1 MTVAVLE
8 LNDQHLI
15 IQTEDG
21 TLHTEPGFA
30 QLTASGIETG
40 DRARAVAWQ
49 QPQHSYNQYWRQ
61 FNQLA
66 LPSKQRWAR
75 HHADI
80 AFAQIKQLVQAAG
93 SPEQL
98 ILSVPGSFSDQQLSL
113 LLGLASAV
121 PVQIIAVIDSALA
134 SSANQAASQ
143 SLVIELQLQQ
153 ALVSKVISADGRQHI
168 NDQEVIPD
176 LGVMQ
181 LYNAAARH
189 ISDQLIADYRYDPLH
204 TSDGEQLIYDQLP
217 HWLMQLGWDGEISVT
232 VPSPQGDLNLVLR
245 KSQIADIFEQRL
257 NGLNSIIKKHPQAE
271 LCFSHS
277 ASLLPTLLPQFAQ
290 APLYNQNSGIDNCF
304 ELQHKLTAGEL
315 RRICE
320 LDTPRTSKT
329 SASKKAHQA
338 THLLY
343 RDHGYPLDH
352 PVSLHIGDNHLSL
365 VTGIDNR
372 AAMVFVVDNH
382 QLKVLHQQQDLQ
394 VELPKTCQVGK
405 TLTVAGHKLRLI
417 EVSNA

>member
-8 LNDQHLI
+8 LNDQNLI

-21 TLHTEPGFA
+21 TQHTEPGFA
-30 QLTASGIETG
+30 QLTANGIETG
-40 DRARAVAWQ
+40 DSARAVAWQ

-66 LPSKQRWAR
+66 LPNKQRWAR

-80 AFAQIKQLVQAAG
+80 AFAQIKQLVAAVG

-98 ILSVPGSFSDQQLSL
+98 ILSVPGSFSDEQLSL

-121 PVQIIAVIDSALA
+121 PVEIVAVIDSALA
-134 SSANQAASQ
+134 SSAEQDSDA
-143 SLVIELQLQQ
+143 LVIELQLQQ
-153 ALVSKVISADGRQHI
+153 AVVTGLAKVDGRQQI
-168 NDQEVIPD
+168 SNQEVIPD

-217 HWLMQLGWDGEISVT
+217 HWLMQLGWEDEISVT
-232 VPSPQGDLNLVLR
+232 VPSAQGDLNLVLR
-245 KSQIADIFEQRL
+245 KQQIAEILEQRL
-257 NGLNSIIKKHPQAE
+257 NGLNALIKKHPGAE
-271 LCFSHS
+271 LCFSPS

-290 APLYNQNSGIDNCF
+290 AKLCNQNSGIDNCF
-304 ELQHKLTAGEL
+304 NLQDRLTTGELQRISELQAPGKSKAG
-315 RRICE
+315 
-320 LDTPRTSKT
+320 
-329 SASKKAHQA
+329 ASKKIHQA

-343 RDHGYPLDH
+343 QDHGYPLDQ
-352 PVSLHIGDNHLSL
+352 PISLHIADKQLSL

-372 AAMVFVVDNH
+372 AALVFVVDNH
-382 QLKVLHQQQDLQ
+382 QLRVLHQQEDLQ
-394 VELPKTCQVGK
+394 LQLPDLCQVGK
-405 TLTVAGHKLRLI
+405 TLMVAGHKLRLI

>member
-8 LNDQHLI
+8 LNDQNLI

-21 TLHTEPGFA
+21 TQHTEPGFA
-30 QLTASGIETG
+30 QLTANGIITG
-40 DRARAVAWQ
+40 DSARAVAWQ
-49 QPQHSYNQYWRQ
+49 QPQQSYNQYWRQ

-80 AFAQIKQLVQAAG
+80 AFAQIKQLVAAVG

-98 ILSVPGSFSDQQLSL
+98 ILSVPGSFSDEQLSL

-121 PVQIIAVIDSALA
+121 PVEIVAVIDSALA
-134 SSANQAASQ
+134 SSVGQDSDA
-143 SLVIELQLQQ
+143 LVIELQLQQ
-153 ALVSKVISADGRQHI
+153 TVVTRLTKVDDRQQI
-168 NDQEVIPD
+168 TDQEVIPD

-181 LYNAAARH
+181 LYNAVARH

-217 HWLMQLGWDGEISVT
+217 HWLMQLGWENEITVT
-232 VPSPQGDLNLVLR
+232 VPSAQGDLNLVLR
-245 KSQIADIFEQRL
+245 KQQIAEILEQRL
-257 NGLNSIIKKHPQAE
+257 NGLNTLIKKHPGAE

-290 APLYNQNSGIDNCF
+290 AGLCKQNSGIDNCF
-304 ELQHKLTAGEL
+304 NLQDKLTAGEL
-315 RRICE
+315 QRISE
-320 LDTPRTSKT
+320 LQAPGKSKT
-329 SASKKAHQA
+329 GASKKIHQA

-343 RDHGYPLDH
+343 QDHGYPLDQ
-352 PVSLHIGDNHLSL
+352 PISLHIANKQLSL

-372 AAMVFVVDNH
+372 AALVFVVDNH
-382 QLKVLHQQQDLQ
+382 QLKVLHQQEDLQ
-394 VELPKTCQVGK
+394 VQLPDLCQVGK
-405 TLTVAGHKLRLI
+405 TLAVAGHKLRLI

>member
-8 LNDQHLI
+8 LNDQNLI

-21 TLHTEPGFA
+21 TLHSEPGFA
-30 QLTASGIETG
+30 QLTATGIETG
-40 DRARAVAWQ
+40 DSARAVAWQ

-80 AFAQIKQLVQAAG
+80 AFAQLKQLVQAAG
-93 SPEQL
+93 SPESL

-121 PVQIIAVIDSALA
+121 PVQIVAVIDSALA
-134 SSANQAASQ
+134 SCADQQTQ
-143 SLVIELQLQQ
+143 SLLIELQLQQ
-153 ALVSKVISADGRQHI
+153 AVVTRVAKTDGQLQI
-168 NDQEVIPD
+168 ADQEVIPD

-189 ISDQLIADYRYDPLH
+189 ISDQLITDYRYDPLH
-204 TSDGEQLIYDQLP
+204 TSDGEQLIYNQLP
-217 HWLMQLGWDGEISVT
+217 QWLMQLGWEDEISVT
-232 VPSPQGDLNLVLR
+232 LPSAQGELNLVLR
-245 KSQIADIFEQRL
+245 KQQIAQLFEQRL
-257 NGLNSIIKKHPQAE
+257 NGLHTIIAKYPKAE

-277 ASLLPTLLPQFAQ
+277 ASLLPTLLSQFAE
-290 APLYNQNSGIDNCF
+290 ARLCNQNTGIDNCF
-304 ELQHKLTAGEL
+304 NLQDKLAGKELHRISELEAPGKSKAG
-315 RRICE
+315 
-320 LDTPRTSKT
+320 
-329 SASKKAHQA
+329 ASKKVHQA

-343 RDHGYPLDH
+343 QNHGYPLDH
-352 PVSLHIGDNHLSL
+352 PVSIHIKDNQLSL

-372 AAMVFVVDNH
+372 AALVFVVTNH
-382 QLKVLHQQQDLQ
+382 QLKVQHQQDNLQ
-394 VELPKTCQVGK
+394 VQLPKTCQAGSS
-405 TLTVAGHKLRLI
+405 LTVAGHKLRLI

>member
-8 LNDQHLI
+8 LNDQNLI

-21 TLHTEPGFA
+21 TQHTEPGFA
-30 QLTASGIETG
+30 QLTANGIITG
-40 DRARAVAWQ
+40 DSARAVAWQ
-49 QPQHSYNQYWRQ
+49 QPQQSYNQYWRQ

-80 AFAQIKQLVQAAG
+80 AFAQIKQLVAAVG
-93 SPEQL
+93 TPEQL
-98 ILSVPGSFSDQQLSL
+98 ILSVPGSFSDEQLSL

-121 PVQIIAVIDSALA
+121 PVEIVAVIDSALA
-134 SSANQAASQ
+134 SSVGQDSDA
-143 SLVIELQLQQ
+143 LVIELQLQQ
-153 ALVSKVISADGRQHI
+153 TVVTRLTKVDDRQQI
-168 NDQEVIPD
+168 TDQEVIPD

-181 LYNAAARH
+181 LYNAVARH

-217 HWLMQLGWDGEISVT
+217 HWLMQLGWEDEISVT
-232 VPSPQGDLNLVLR
+232 VPSAQGDLNLVLR
-245 KSQIADIFEQRL
+245 KQQIAEILEQRL
-257 NGLNSIIKKHPQAE
+257 NGLNTLIKKHPGAE

-290 APLYNQNSGIDNCF
+290 AGLCKQNSGIDNCF
-304 ELQHKLTAGEL
+304 NLQDKLTAGEL
-315 RRICE
+315 QRISE
-320 LDTPRTSKT
+320 LQAPGKSKT
-329 SASKKAHQA
+329 GASKKIHQA

-343 RDHGYPLDH
+343 QDHGYPLDQ
-352 PVSLHIGDNHLSL
+352 PISLHIANKQLSL

-372 AAMVFVVDNH
+372 AALVFVVDNH
-382 QLKVLHQQQDLQ
+382 QLKVLHQQEDLQ
-394 VELPKTCQVGK
+394 VQLPDLCQVGK
-405 TLTVAGHKLRLI
+405 TLAVAGHKLRLI

>member
-1 MTVAVLE
+1 MTVAILE
-8 LNDQHLI
+8 LNDQNLI
-15 IQTEDG
+15 IQAEDG
-21 TLHTEPGFA
+21 TQHTEPGFA
-30 QLTASGIETG
+30 QLTANGIITG
-40 DRARAVAWQ
+40 DSARAVAWQ
-49 QPQHSYNQYWRQ
+49 QPQQSYNQYWRQ

-80 AFAQIKQLVQAAG
+80 AFAQIKQLVAAVG

-98 ILSVPGSFSDQQLSL
+98 ILSVPGSFSDEQLSL

-121 PVQIIAVIDSALA
+121 PVEIVAVIDSALA
-134 SSANQAASQ
+134 SSAGQDNDA
-143 SLVIELQLQQ
+143 LVIELQLQQ
-153 ALVSKVISADGRQHI
+153 AVVTRLTKVDDRQQI
-168 NDQEVIPD
+168 TDQEVIPD

-181 LYNAAARH
+181 LYNAVARH

-217 HWLMQLGWDGEISVT
+217 HWLMQLGWEDEISVT
-232 VPSPQGDLNLVLR
+232 VPSAQGDLNLVLR
-245 KSQIADIFEQRL
+245 KQQIAEILEQRL
-257 NGLNSIIKKHPQAE
+257 NGLNTLIKKHPGAE

-290 APLYNQNSGIDNCF
+290 AGLCKQNSGIDNCF
-304 ELQHKLTAGEL
+304 NLQDKLTAGEL
-315 RRICE
+315 QRISE
-320 LDTPRTSKT
+320 LQAPGKSKT
-329 SASKKAHQA
+329 GASKKIHQA

-343 RDHGYPLDH
+343 QDHGYPLDQ
-352 PVSLHIGDNHLSL
+352 PISLHIANKQLSL

-372 AAMVFVVDNH
+372 AALVFVVDNH
-382 QLKVLHQQQDLQ
+382 QLKVLHQQEDLQ
-394 VELPKTCQVGK
+394 VQLPDLCQVGK
-405 TLTVAGHKLRLI
+405 TLAVAGHKLRLI

>member
-8 LNDQHLI
+8 LNDQNLI

-21 TLHTEPGFA
+21 TQHTEPGFA
-30 QLTASGIETG
+30 QLTANGIETG
-40 DRARAVAWQ
+40 DSARAVAWQ

-80 AFAQIKQLVQAAG
+80 AFAQIKQLVAAVG

-98 ILSVPGSFSDQQLSL
+98 ILSVPGSFSDEQLSL

-121 PVQIIAVIDSALA
+121 PVEIVAVIDSALA
-134 SSANQAASQ
+134 SSAEQDSDA
-143 SLVIELQLQQ
+143 LVIELQLQQ
-153 ALVSKVISADGRQHI
+153 AVVTGLAKVDGRQQI
-168 NDQEVIPD
+168 SNQEVIPD

-217 HWLMQLGWDGEISVT
+217 HWLMQLGWEDEISVT
-232 VPSPQGDLNLVLR
+232 VPSAQGDLNLVLR
-245 KSQIADIFEQRL
+245 KQQIAEILEQRL
-257 NGLNSIIKKHPQAE
+257 NGLNALIKKHPGAE

-290 APLYNQNSGIDNCF
+290 AKLCNQNSGIDNCF
-304 ELQHKLTAGEL
+304 NLQDRLTTGELQRISELQAPGKSKAG
-315 RRICE
+315 
-320 LDTPRTSKT
+320 
-329 SASKKAHQA
+329 ASKKIHQA

-343 RDHGYPLDH
+343 QDHGYPLDQ
-352 PVSLHIGDNHLSL
+352 PISLHIAEKQLSL

-372 AAMVFVVDNH
+372 AALVFVVDNH
-382 QLKVLHQQQDLQ
+382 QLRVLHQQEDLQ
-394 VELPKTCQVGK
+394 LQLPDLCQVGK
-405 TLTVAGHKLRLI
+405 TLMVAGHKLRLI

>member
-8 LNDQHLI
+8 LNDQNLI

-21 TLHTEPGFA
+21 TQHTEPGFA
-30 QLTASGIETG
+30 QLTANGIITG
-40 DRARAVAWQ
+40 DSARAVAWQ
-49 QPQHSYNQYWRQ
+49 QPQQSYNQYWRQ

-80 AFAQIKQLVQAAG
+80 AFAQIKQLVAAVG

-98 ILSVPGSFSDQQLSL
+98 ILSVPGSFSDEQLSL

-121 PVQIIAVIDSALA
+121 PVEIVAVIDSALA
-134 SSANQAASQ
+134 SSAGQDNDA
-143 SLVIELQLQQ
+143 LVIELQLQQ
-153 ALVSKVISADGRQHI
+153 AVVTRLTKVDDRQQI
-168 NDQEVIPD
+168 TDQEVIPD

-181 LYNAAARH
+181 LYNAVARH

-217 HWLMQLGWDGEISVT
+217 HWLMQLGWEDEISVT
-232 VPSPQGDLNLVLR
+232 VPSAQGDLNLVLR
-245 KSQIADIFEQRL
+245 KQQIAEILEQRL
-257 NGLNSIIKKHPQAE
+257 NGLNTLIKKHPGAE
-271 LCFSHS
+271 LSFSHS

-290 APLYNQNSGIDNCF
+290 AGLCKQNSGIDNCF
-304 ELQHKLTAGEL
+304 NLQDKLTAGEL
-315 RRICE
+315 QRISE
-320 LDTPRTSKT
+320 LQAPGKSKT
-329 SASKKAHQA
+329 GASKKIHQA

-343 RDHGYPLDH
+343 QDHGYPLDQ
-352 PVSLHIGDNHLSL
+352 PISLHIANKQLSL

-372 AAMVFVVDNH
+372 AALVFVVDNH
-382 QLKVLHQQQDLQ
+382 QLKVLHQQEDLQ
-394 VELPKTCQVGK
+394 VQLPDLCQVGK
-405 TLTVAGHKLRLI
+405 TLAVAGHKLRLI

>member
-8 LNDQHLI
+8 LNDQNLI

-21 TLHTEPGFA
+21 TQHTEPGFA
-30 QLTASGIETG
+30 QLTANGIITG
-40 DRARAVAWQ
+40 DSARAVAWQ
-49 QPQHSYNQYWRQ
+49 QPQQSYNQYWRQ

-66 LPSKQRWAR
+66 LSSKQRWAR

-80 AFAQIKQLVQAAG
+80 AFAQIKQLVAAVG

-98 ILSVPGSFSDQQLSL
+98 ILSVPGSFSDEQLSL

-121 PVQIIAVIDSALA
+121 PVEIVAVIDSALA
-134 SSANQAASQ
+134 SSVGQDSDA
-143 SLVIELQLQQ
+143 LVIELQLQQ
-153 ALVSKVISADGRQHI
+153 TVVTRLTKVDDRQQI
-168 NDQEVIPD
+168 TDQEVIPD

-181 LYNAAARH
+181 LYNAVARH

-217 HWLMQLGWDGEISVT
+217 HWLMQLGWENEITVT
-232 VPSPQGDLNLVLR
+232 VPSAQGDLNLVLR
-245 KSQIADIFEQRL
+245 KQQIAEILEQRL
-257 NGLNSIIKKHPQAE
+257 NGLNTLIKKHPGAE

-290 APLYNQNSGIDNCF
+290 AGLCKQNSGIDNCF
-304 ELQHKLTAGEL
+304 NLQDKLTAGEL
-315 RRICE
+315 QRISE
-320 LDTPRTSKT
+320 LQAPGKSKT
-329 SASKKAHQA
+329 GASKKIHQA

-343 RDHGYPLDH
+343 QDHGYPLDQ
-352 PVSLHIGDNHLSL
+352 PISLHIANKQLSL

-372 AAMVFVVDNH
+372 AALVFVVDNH
-382 QLKVLHQQQDLQ
+382 QLKVLHQQEDLQ
-394 VELPKTCQVGK
+394 VQLPDLSQVGK
-405 TLTVAGHKLRLI
+405 TLAVAGHKLRLI

>member
-8 LNDQHLI
+8 LNDQNLI
-15 IQTEDG
+15 IQAEDG
-21 TLHTEPGFA
+21 TQHTEPGFA
-30 QLTASGIETG
+30 QLTANGIITG
-40 DRARAVAWQ
+40 DSARAVAWQ
-49 QPQHSYNQYWRQ
+49 QPQQSYNQYWRQ

-80 AFAQIKQLVQAAG
+80 AFAQIKQLVAAVG

-98 ILSVPGSFSDQQLSL
+98 ILSVPGSFSDEQLSL

-121 PVQIIAVIDSALA
+121 PVEIVAVIDSALA
-134 SSANQAASQ
+134 SSAGQDNDA
-143 SLVIELQLQQ
+143 LVIELQLQQ
-153 ALVSKVISADGRQHI
+153 AVVTRLTKVDDRQQI
-168 NDQEVIPD
+168 TDQEVIPD

-181 LYNAAARH
+181 LYNAVARH

-217 HWLMQLGWDGEISVT
+217 HWLMQLGWEDEISVT
-232 VPSPQGDLNLVLR
+232 VPSAQGDLNLVLR
-245 KSQIADIFEQRL
+245 KQQIAEILEQRL
-257 NGLNSIIKKHPQAE
+257 NGLNTLIKKHPGAE
-271 LCFSHS
+271 LSFSHS

-290 APLYNQNSGIDNCF
+290 AGLCKQNSGIDNCF
-304 ELQHKLTAGEL
+304 NLQDKLTAGEL
-315 RRICE
+315 QRISE
-320 LDTPRTSKT
+320 LQAPGKSKT
-329 SASKKAHQA
+329 GASKKIHQA

-343 RDHGYPLDH
+343 QDHGYPLDQ
-352 PVSLHIGDNHLSL
+352 PISLHIANKQLSL

-372 AAMVFVVDNH
+372 AALVFVVDNH
-382 QLKVLHQQQDLQ
+382 QLKVLHQQEDLQ
-394 VELPKTCQVGK
+394 VQLPDLCQVGK
-405 TLTVAGHKLRLI
+405 TLAVAGHKLRLI

>member
-8 LNDQHLI
+8 LNDQNLI

-21 TLHTEPGFA
+21 TQHTEPGFA
-30 QLTASGIETG
+30 QLTANGIETG
-40 DRARAVAWQ
+40 DSARAVAWQ

-66 LPSKQRWAR
+66 LPNKQRWAR

-80 AFAQIKQLVQAAG
+80 AFAQIKQLVAAVG

-98 ILSVPGSFSDQQLSL
+98 ILSVPGSFSDEQLSL

-121 PVQIIAVIDSALA
+121 PVEIVAVIDSALA
-134 SSANQAASQ
+134 SSAEQDSDA
-143 SLVIELQLQQ
+143 LVIELQLQQ
-153 ALVSKVISADGRQHI
+153 AVVTGLAKVDGRQQI
-168 NDQEVIPD
+168 SNQEVIPD

-217 HWLMQLGWDGEISVT
+217 HWLMQLGWEDEISVT
-232 VPSPQGDLNLVLR
+232 VPSAQGDLNLVLR
-245 KSQIADIFEQRL
+245 KQQIAEILEQRL
-257 NGLNSIIKKHPQAE
+257 NGLNALIKKHPGAE

-290 APLYNQNSGIDNCF
+290 AKLCNQNSGIDNCF
-304 ELQHKLTAGEL
+304 NLQDRLTTGELQRISELQAPGKSKAG
-315 RRICE
+315 
-320 LDTPRTSKT
+320 
-329 SASKKAHQA
+329 ASKKIHQA

-343 RDHGYPLDH
+343 QDHGYPLDQ
-352 PVSLHIGDNHLSL
+352 PISLHIADKQLSL

-372 AAMVFVVDNH
+372 AALVFVVDNH
-382 QLKVLHQQQDLQ
+382 QLRVLHQQEDLQ
-394 VELPKTCQVGK
+394 LQLPDLCQVGK
-405 TLTVAGHKLRLI
+405 TLMVAGHKLRLI

>member
-8 LNDQHLI
+8 LNDQNLI
-15 IQTEDG
+15 IQAEDG
-21 TLHTEPGFA
+21 TQHTEPGFA
-30 QLTASGIETG
+30 QLTANGIITG
-40 DRARAVAWQ
+40 DSARAVAWQ
-49 QPQHSYNQYWRQ
+49 QPQQSYNQYWRQ

-80 AFAQIKQLVQAAG
+80 AFAQIKQLVAAVG

-98 ILSVPGSFSDQQLSL
+98 ILSVPGSFSDEQLSL

-121 PVQIIAVIDSALA
+121 PVEIVAVIDSALA
-134 SSANQAASQ
+134 SSAGQDNDA
-143 SLVIELQLQQ
+143 LVIELQLQQ
-153 ALVSKVISADGRQHI
+153 AVVTRLTKVDDRQQI
-168 NDQEVIPD
+168 TDQEVIPD

-181 LYNAAARH
+181 LYNAVARH

-217 HWLMQLGWDGEISVT
+217 HWLMQLGWEDEISVT
-232 VPSPQGDLNLVLR
+232 VPSAQGDLNLVLR
-245 KSQIADIFEQRL
+245 KQQIAEILEQRL
-257 NGLNSIIKKHPQAE
+257 NGLNTLIKKHPGAE
-271 LCFSHS
+271 LSFSHS

-290 APLYNQNSGIDNCF
+290 AGLCKQNSGIDNCF
-304 ELQHKLTAGEL
+304 NLQDKLTAGEL
-315 RRICE
+315 QRISE
-320 LDTPRTSKT
+320 LQAPGKSKT
-329 SASKKAHQA
+329 GASKKIHQA

-343 RDHGYPLDH
+343 QDHGYPLDQ
-352 PVSLHIGDNHLSL
+352 PISLHIANKQLSL

-372 AAMVFVVDNH
+372 AALVFIADNH
-382 QLKVLHQQQDLQ
+382 QLKVLHQQEDLQ
-394 VELPKTCQVGK
+394 VQLPDLCQVGK
-405 TLTVAGHKLRLI
+405 TLAVAGHKLRLI

>member
-8 LNDQHLI
+8 LNDQNLI

-21 TLHTEPGFA
+21 TQHTEPGFA
-30 QLTASGIETG
+30 QLTANGIITG
-40 DRARAVAWQ
+40 DSARAVAWQ
-49 QPQHSYNQYWRQ
+49 QPQQSYNQYWRQ

-80 AFAQIKQLVQAAG
+80 AFTQIKQLVAAVG

-98 ILSVPGSFSDQQLSL
+98 ILSVPGSFSDEQLSL

-121 PVQIIAVIDSALA
+121 PVEIVAVIDSALA
-134 SSANQAASQ
+134 SSVVQDSDA
-143 SLVIELQLQQ
+143 LVIELQLQQ
-153 ALVSKVISADGRQHI
+153 TVVTRLTKVDDRQQI
-168 NDQEVIPD
+168 TDQEVIPD

-181 LYNAAARH
+181 LYNAVARH

-217 HWLMQLGWDGEISVT
+217 HWLMQLGWENEITVT
-232 VPSPQGDLNLVLR
+232 VPSAQGDLNLVLR
-245 KSQIADIFEQRL
+245 KQQIAEILEQRL
-257 NGLNSIIKKHPQAE
+257 NGLNTLIKKHPGAE

-290 APLYNQNSGIDNCF
+290 AGLCKQNSGIDNCF
-304 ELQHKLTAGEL
+304 NLQDKLTAGEL
-315 RRICE
+315 QRISE
-320 LDTPRTSKT
+320 LQAPGKSKT
-329 SASKKAHQA
+329 GASKKIHQA
-338 THLLY
+338 THLLHQ
-343 RDHGYPLDH
+343 DHGYPLDQ
-352 PVSLHIGDNHLSL
+352 PISLHIADKQLSL

-372 AAMVFVVDNH
+372 AALVFVVDNH
-382 QLKVLHQQQDLQ
+382 QLKVLHQQEDLQ
-394 VELPKTCQVGK
+394 VQLPDLCQVGK
-405 TLTVAGHKLRLI
+405 TLAVAGHKLRLI

>member
-8 LNDQHLI
+8 LNDQNLI

-21 TLHTEPGFA
+21 TQHTEPGFA
-30 QLTASGIETG
+30 QLTANGIETG
-40 DRARAVAWQ
+40 DSARAVAWQ

-80 AFAQIKQLVQAAG
+80 AFAQIKQLVAAVG

-98 ILSVPGSFSDQQLSL
+98 ILSVPGSFSDEQLSL

-121 PVQIIAVIDSALA
+121 PVEIVAVIDSALA
-134 SSANQAASQ
+134 SSAEQDSDA
-143 SLVIELQLQQ
+143 LVIELQLQQ
-153 ALVSKVISADGRQHI
+153 AVVTGLAKVDGRQQI
-168 NDQEVIPD
+168 SNQEVIPD

-217 HWLMQLGWDGEISVT
+217 HWLMQLGWEDEISVT
-232 VPSPQGDLNLVLR
+232 VPSAQGDLNLVLR
-245 KSQIADIFEQRL
+245 KQQIAEILEQRL
-257 NGLNSIIKKHPQAE
+257 NGLNTLIKKHPGAE

-290 APLYNQNSGIDNCF
+290 AKLCNQNSGIDNCF
-304 ELQHKLTAGEL
+304 NLQDRLTTGELQRISELQAPGKSKAG
-315 RRICE
+315 
-320 LDTPRTSKT
+320 
-329 SASKKAHQA
+329 ASKKIHQA

-343 RDHGYPLDH
+343 QDHGYPLDQ
-352 PVSLHIGDNHLSL
+352 PISLHIADKQLSL

-372 AAMVFVVDNH
+372 AALVFVVDNH
-382 QLKVLHQQQDLQ
+382 QLRVLHQQEDLQ
-394 VELPKTCQVGK
+394 LQLPDLCQVGK
-405 TLTVAGHKLRLI
+405 TLMVAGHKLRLI

>member
-8 LNDQHLI
+8 LNDQNLI

-21 TLHTEPGFA
+21 TQHTEPGFA
-30 QLTASGIETG
+30 QLTANGIETG
-40 DRARAVAWQ
+40 DSARAVAWQ
-49 QPQHSYNQYWRQ
+49 HPQHSYNQYWRQ

-80 AFAQIKQLVQAAG
+80 AFAQIKQLVAAVG

-98 ILSVPGSFSDQQLSL
+98 ILSVPGSFSDEQLSL

-121 PVQIIAVIDSALA
+121 PVEIVAVIDSALA
-134 SSANQAASQ
+134 SSAEQDSDA
-143 SLVIELQLQQ
+143 LVIELQLQQ
-153 ALVSKVISADGRQHI
+153 AVVTGLAKVDGRQQI
-168 NDQEVIPD
+168 SNQEVIPD

-217 HWLMQLGWDGEISVT
+217 HWLMQLGWEDEISVT
-232 VPSPQGDLNLVLR
+232 VPSAQGDLNLVLR
-245 KSQIADIFEQRL
+245 KQQIAEILEQRL
-257 NGLNSIIKKHPQAE
+257 NGLNTLIKKHPGAE

-290 APLYNQNSGIDNCF
+290 AKLCNQNSGIDNCF
-304 ELQHKLTAGEL
+304 NLQDRLTTGELQRISELQAPGKSKAG
-315 RRICE
+315 
-320 LDTPRTSKT
+320 
-329 SASKKAHQA
+329 ASKKIHQA

-343 RDHGYPLDH
+343 QDHGYPLDQ
-352 PVSLHIGDNHLSL
+352 PISLHIADKQLSL

-372 AAMVFVVDNH
+372 AALVFVVDNH
-382 QLKVLHQQQDLQ
+382 QLRVLHQQEDLQ
-394 VELPKTCQVGK
+394 LQLPDLCQVGK
-405 TLTVAGHKLRLI
+405 TLMVAGHKLRLI

>member
-1 MTVAVLE
+1 MTVAILE
-8 LNDQHLI
+8 LNDQNLI
-15 IQTEDG
+15 IQAEDG
-21 TLHTEPGFA
+21 TQHTEPGFA
-30 QLTASGIETG
+30 QLTANGIITG
-40 DRARAVAWQ
+40 DSARAVAWQ
-49 QPQHSYNQYWRQ
+49 QPQQSYNQYWRQ

-80 AFAQIKQLVQAAG
+80 AFAQIKQLVAAVG

-98 ILSVPGSFSDQQLSL
+98 ILSVPGSFSDEQLSL

-121 PVQIIAVIDSALA
+121 PVEIVAVIDSALA
-134 SSANQAASQ
+134 SSVGQDSDA
-143 SLVIELQLQQ
+143 LVIELQLQQ
-153 ALVSKVISADGRQHI
+153 TVVTRLTKVDDRQQI
-168 NDQEVIPD
+168 TDQEVIPD

-181 LYNAAARH
+181 LYNAVARH

-217 HWLMQLGWDGEISVT
+217 HWLMQLGWENEITVT
-232 VPSPQGDLNLVLR
+232 VPSAQGDLNLVLR
-245 KSQIADIFEQRL
+245 KQQIAEILEQRL
-257 NGLNSIIKKHPQAE
+257 NGLNTLIKKHPGAE

-290 APLYNQNSGIDNCF
+290 AGLCKQNSGIDNCF
-304 ELQHKLTAGEL
+304 NLQDKLTAGEL
-315 RRICE
+315 QRISE
-320 LDTPRTSKT
+320 LQAPGKSKT
-329 SASKKAHQA
+329 GASKKIHQA

-343 RDHGYPLDH
+343 QDHGYPLDQ
-352 PVSLHIGDNHLSL
+352 PISLHIANKQLSL

-372 AAMVFVVDNH
+372 AALVFVVDNH
-382 QLKVLHQQQDLQ
+382 QLKVLHQQEDLQ
-394 VELPKTCQVGK
+394 VQLPDLCQVGK
-405 TLTVAGHKLRLI
+405 TLAVAGHKLRLI

>member
-8 LNDQHLI
+8 LNDQNLI

-21 TLHTEPGFA
+21 TQHTEPGFA
-30 QLTASGIETG
+30 QLTANGIITG
-40 DRARAVAWQ
+40 DSARAVAWQ
-49 QPQHSYNQYWRQ
+49 QPQQSYNQYWRQ

-80 AFAQIKQLVQAAG
+80 AFAQIKQLVAAVG

-98 ILSVPGSFSDQQLSL
+98 ILSVPGSFSDEQLSL

-121 PVQIIAVIDSALA
+121 PVEIVAVIDSALA
-134 SSANQAASQ
+134 SSVGQDSDA
-143 SLVIELQLQQ
+143 LVIELQLQQ
-153 ALVSKVISADGRQHI
+153 TVVTRLTKVDDRQQI
-168 NDQEVIPD
+168 TDQEVIPD

-181 LYNAAARH
+181 LYNAVARH

-217 HWLMQLGWDGEISVT
+217 HWLMQLGWEDEISVT
-232 VPSPQGDLNLVLR
+232 VPSAQGDLNLVLR
-245 KSQIADIFEQRL
+245 KQQIAEILEQRL
-257 NGLNSIIKKHPQAE
+257 NGLNTLIKKHPGAE

-290 APLYNQNSGIDNCF
+290 AGLCKQNSGIDNCF
-304 ELQHKLTAGEL
+304 NLQDKLTAGEL
-315 RRICE
+315 QRISE
-320 LDTPRTSKT
+320 LQAPGKSKT
-329 SASKKAHQA
+329 GASKKIHQA

-343 RDHGYPLDH
+343 QDHGYPLDQ
-352 PVSLHIGDNHLSL
+352 PISLHIANKQLSL

-372 AAMVFVVDNH
+372 AALVFVVDNH
-382 QLKVLHQQQDLQ
+382 QLKVLHQQEDLQ
-394 VELPKTCQVGK
+394 VQLPDLSQVGK
-405 TLTVAGHKLRLI
+405 TLAVAGHKLRLI

>member
-8 LNDQHLI
+8 LNDQNLI

-21 TLHTEPGFA
+21 TQHTEPGFA
-30 QLTASGIETG
+30 QLTANGIITG
-40 DRARAVAWQ
+40 DSARAVAWQ
-49 QPQHSYNQYWRQ
+49 QPQQSYNQYWRQ
-61 FNQLA
+61 FNRLA

-80 AFAQIKQLVQAAG
+80 AFAQIKQLVAAVG

-98 ILSVPGSFSDQQLSL
+98 ILSVPGSFSDEQLSL

-121 PVQIIAVIDSALA
+121 TVEIVAVIDSALA
-134 SSANQAASQ
+134 SSVGQDSDA
-143 SLVIELQLQQ
+143 LVIELQLQQ
-153 ALVSKVISADGRQHI
+153 TVVTRLTKVDDRQQI
-168 NDQEVIPD
+168 TDQEVIPD

-181 LYNAAARH
+181 LYNAVARH

-217 HWLMQLGWDGEISVT
+217 HWLMQLGWEDEISVT
-232 VPSPQGDLNLVLR
+232 VPSAQGDLNLVLR
-245 KSQIADIFEQRL
+245 KQQIAEILEQRL
-257 NGLNSIIKKHPQAE
+257 NGLNTLIKKHPGAE

-290 APLYNQNSGIDNCF
+290 AGLCKQNSGIDNCF
-304 ELQHKLTAGEL
+304 NLQDKLTAGEL
-315 RRICE
+315 QRISE
-320 LDTPRTSKT
+320 LQAPGKSKT
-329 SASKKAHQA
+329 GASKKIHQA

-343 RDHGYPLDH
+343 QDHGYPLDQ
-352 PVSLHIGDNHLSL
+352 PISLHIANKQLSL

-372 AAMVFVVDNH
+372 AALVFVVDNH
-382 QLKVLHQQQDLQ
+382 QLKVLHQQEDLQ
-394 VELPKTCQVGK
+394 VQLPNLCQVGK
-405 TLTVAGHKLRLI
+405 TLAVAGHKLRLI

>member
-8 LNDQHLI
+8 LNDQNLI

-21 TLHTEPGFA
+21 TQHTEPGFA
-30 QLTASGIETG
+30 QLTANGIITG
-40 DRARAVAWQ
+40 DSARAVAWQ
-49 QPQHSYNQYWRQ
+49 QPQQSYNQYWRQ

-80 AFAQIKQLVQAAG
+80 AFAQIKQLVAAVG

-98 ILSVPGSFSDQQLSL
+98 ILSVPGSFSDEQLSL

-121 PVQIIAVIDSALA
+121 PVEIVAVIDSALA
-134 SSANQAASQ
+134 SSVGQDSDA
-143 SLVIELQLQQ
+143 LVIELQLQQ
-153 ALVSKVISADGRQHI
+153 AVVTRLTKVDDRQQI
-168 NDQEVIPD
+168 TDQEVIPD

-181 LYNAAARH
+181 LYNAVARH

-217 HWLMQLGWDGEISVT
+217 HWLMQLGWEDEISVT
-232 VPSPQGDLNLVLR
+232 VPSAQGDLNLVLR
-245 KSQIADIFEQRL
+245 KQQIAEILEQRL
-257 NGLNSIIKKHPQAE
+257 NGLNTLIKKHPGAE
-271 LCFSHS
+271 LSFSHS

-290 APLYNQNSGIDNCF
+290 AGLCKQNSGIDNCF
-304 ELQHKLTAGEL
+304 NLQDKLTAGEL
-315 RRICE
+315 QRISE
-320 LDTPRTSKT
+320 LQAPGKSKT
-329 SASKKAHQA
+329 GASKKIHQA

-343 RDHGYPLDH
+343 QDHGYPLDQ
-352 PVSLHIGDNHLSL
+352 PISLHIANKQLSL

-372 AAMVFVVDNH
+372 AALVFVVDNH
-382 QLKVLHQQQDLQ
+382 QLKVLHQQEDLQ
-394 VELPKTCQVGK
+394 VQLPDLCQVGK
-405 TLTVAGHKLRLI
+405 TLAVAGHKLRLI

>member
-8 LNDQHLI
+8 LNDQNLI

-21 TLHTEPGFA
+21 TQHTEPGFA
-30 QLTASGIETG
+30 QLTANGIETG
-40 DRARAVAWQ
+40 DSARAVAWQ

-66 LPSKQRWAR
+66 IPSKQRWAR

-80 AFAQIKQLVQAAG
+80 AFAQIKQLVAAVG

-98 ILSVPGSFSDQQLSL
+98 ILSVPGSFSDEQLSL

-121 PVQIIAVIDSALA
+121 PVEIVAVIDSALA
-134 SSANQAASQ
+134 SSAEQDSDA
-143 SLVIELQLQQ
+143 LVIELQLQQ
-153 ALVSKVISADGRQHI
+153 AVVTGLAKVDGRQQI
-168 NDQEVIPD
+168 SNQEVIPD

-217 HWLMQLGWDGEISVT
+217 HWLMQLGWEDEISVT
-232 VPSPQGDLNLVLR
+232 VPSAQGDLNLVLR
-245 KSQIADIFEQRL
+245 KQQIAEILEQRL
-257 NGLNSIIKKHPQAE
+257 NGLNALIKKHPGAE

-290 APLYNQNSGIDNCF
+290 AKLCNQNSGIDNCF
-304 ELQHKLTAGEL
+304 NLQDRLTTGELQRISELQAPGKSKAG
-315 RRICE
+315 
-320 LDTPRTSKT
+320 
-329 SASKKAHQA
+329 ASKKIHQA

-343 RDHGYPLDH
+343 QDHGYPLDQ
-352 PVSLHIGDNHLSL
+352 PISLHIADKQLSL

-372 AAMVFVVDNH
+372 AALVFVVDNH
-382 QLKVLHQQQDLQ
+382 QLRVLHQQEDLQ
-394 VELPKTCQVGK
+394 LQLPDLCQVGK
-405 TLTVAGHKLRLI
+405 TLMVAGHKLRLI

>member
-8 LNDQHLI
+8 LNDQNLI

-21 TLHTEPGFA
+21 TQHTEPGFA
-30 QLTASGIETG
+30 QLTANGIETG
-40 DRARAVAWQ
+40 DSARAVAWQ

-80 AFAQIKQLVQAAG
+80 AFAQIKQLVAAVG

-98 ILSVPGSFSDQQLSL
+98 ILSVPGSFSDEQLSL

-121 PVQIIAVIDSALA
+121 PVEIVAVIDSALA
-134 SSANQAASQ
+134 SSAEQDSDA
-143 SLVIELQLQQ
+143 LVIELQLQQ
-153 ALVSKVISADGRQHI
+153 AVVTGLAKVDGRQQI
-168 NDQEVIPD
+168 SNQEVIPD

-217 HWLMQLGWDGEISVT
+217 HWLMQLGWEDEISVT
-232 VPSPQGDLNLVLR
+232 VPSAQGDLNLVLR
-245 KSQIADIFEQRL
+245 KQQIAEILEQRL
-257 NGLNSIIKKHPQAE
+257 NGLNTLIKKHPGAE

-290 APLYNQNSGIDNCF
+290 AKLCNQNSGIDNCF
-304 ELQHKLTAGEL
+304 NLQDRLTTGELQRISELQAPGKSKAG
-315 RRICE
+315 
-320 LDTPRTSKT
+320 
-329 SASKKAHQA
+329 ASKKIHQA

-343 RDHGYPLDH
+343 QDHGYPLDQ
-352 PVSLHIGDNHLSL
+352 PISLHIAEKQLSL
-365 VTGIDNR
+365 VTGIDNC
-372 AAMVFVVDNH
+372 AALVFVVDNH
-382 QLKVLHQQQDLQ
+382 QLRVLHQQEDLQ
-394 VELPKTCQVGK
+394 LQLPDLCQVGK
-405 TLTVAGHKLRLI
+405 TLMVAGHKLRLI

>member
-8 LNDQHLI
+8 LNDQNLI

-21 TLHTEPGFA
+21 TQHTEPGFA
-30 QLTASGIETG
+30 QLTANGIETG
-40 DRARAVAWQ
+40 DSARAVAWQ

-80 AFAQIKQLVQAAG
+80 AFAQIKQLVAAVG

-98 ILSVPGSFSDQQLSL
+98 ILSVPGSFSDEQLSL

-121 PVQIIAVIDSALA
+121 PVEIVAVIDSALA
-134 SSANQAASQ
+134 SSAEQDSDA
-143 SLVIELQLQQ
+143 LVIELQLQQ
-153 ALVSKVISADGRQHI
+153 AVVTGLAKVDGRQQI
-168 NDQEVIPD
+168 SNQEVIPD

-217 HWLMQLGWDGEISVT
+217 HWLMQLGWEDEISVT
-232 VPSPQGDLNLVLR
+232 VPSAQGDLNLVLR
-245 KSQIADIFEQRL
+245 KQQIAEILEQRL
-257 NGLNSIIKKHPQAE
+257 NGLNTLIKKHPGAE

-290 APLYNQNSGIDNCF
+290 AKLCNQNSGIDNCF
-304 ELQHKLTAGEL
+304 NLQDRLTTGELQRISELQALGKSKAG
-315 RRICE
+315 
-320 LDTPRTSKT
+320 
-329 SASKKAHQA
+329 ASKKIHQA

-343 RDHGYPLDH
+343 QDHGYPLDQ
-352 PVSLHIGDNHLSL
+352 PISLHIADKQLSL

-372 AAMVFVVDNH
+372 AALVFVFDNH
-382 QLKVLHQQQDLQ
+382 QLRVLHQQEDLQ
-394 VELPKTCQVGK
+394 LQLPDLCQVGK
-405 TLTVAGHKLRLI
+405 TLMVAGHKLRLI

>member
-8 LNDQHLI
+8 LNDQNLI

-21 TLHTEPGFA
+21 TQHTEPGFA
-30 QLTASGIETG
+30 QLTANGIETG
-40 DRARAVAWQ
+40 DSARAVAWQ

-80 AFAQIKQLVQAAG
+80 AFAQIKQLVAAVG

-98 ILSVPGSFSDQQLSL
+98 ILSVPGSFSDEQLSL

-121 PVQIIAVIDSALA
+121 PVEIVAVIDSALA
-134 SSANQAASQ
+134 SSAEQDSDA
-143 SLVIELQLQQ
+143 LVIELQLQQ
-153 ALVSKVISADGRQHI
+153 AVVTGLAKVDGRQQI
-168 NDQEVIPD
+168 SNQEVIPD

-217 HWLMQLGWDGEISVT
+217 HWLMQLGWEDEISVT
-232 VPSPQGDLNLVLR
+232 VPSAQGDLNLVLR
-245 KSQIADIFEQRL
+245 KQQIAEILEQRL
-257 NGLNSIIKKHPQAE
+257 NGLNALIKKHPGAE

-290 APLYNQNSGIDNCF
+290 AKLCNQNSGIDNCF
-304 ELQHKLTAGEL
+304 NLQDRLTTGELQRISELQAPGKSKAG
-315 RRICE
+315 
-320 LDTPRTSKT
+320 
-329 SASKKAHQA
+329 ASKKIHQA

-343 RDHGYPLDH
+343 QDHGYPLDQ
-352 PVSLHIGDNHLSL
+352 PISLHIADKQLSL

-372 AAMVFVVDNH
+372 AALVFVVDNH
-382 QLKVLHQQQDLQ
+382 QLRVLHQQEDLQ
-394 VELPKTCQVGK
+394 LQLPDLCQVGK
-405 TLTVAGHKLRLI
+405 TLMVAGHKLRLI

>member
-8 LNDQHLI
+8 LNDQNLI

-21 TLHTEPGFA
+21 TQHTEPGFA
-30 QLTASGIETG
+30 QLTANGIITG
-40 DRARAVAWQ
+40 DSARAVAWQ
-49 QPQHSYNQYWRQ
+49 QPQQSYNQYWRQ

-80 AFAQIKQLVQAAG
+80 AFAQIKQLVAAVG

-98 ILSVPGSFSDQQLSL
+98 ILSVPGSFSDEQLSL

-121 PVQIIAVIDSALA
+121 PVEIVAVIDSALA
-134 SSANQAASQ
+134 SSAGQDNDA
-143 SLVIELQLQQ
+143 LVIELQLQQ
-153 ALVSKVISADGRQHI
+153 AVVTRLTKVDDRQQI
-168 NDQEVIPD
+168 TDQEVIPD

-181 LYNAAARH
+181 LYNAVARH

-217 HWLMQLGWDGEISVT
+217 HWLMQLGWENEITVT
-232 VPSPQGDLNLVLR
+232 VPSAQGDLNLVLR
-245 KSQIADIFEQRL
+245 KQQIAEILEQRL
-257 NGLNSIIKKHPQAE
+257 NGLNTLIKKHPGAE

-290 APLYNQNSGIDNCF
+290 AGLCKQNSGIDNCF
-304 ELQHKLTAGEL
+304 NLQDKLTAGEL
-315 RRICE
+315 QRISE
-320 LDTPRTSKT
+320 LQAPGKSKT
-329 SASKKAHQA
+329 GASKKIHQA

-343 RDHGYPLDH
+343 QDHGYPLDQ
-352 PVSLHIGDNHLSL
+352 PISLHIANKQLSL

-372 AAMVFVVDNH
+372 AALVFVVDNH
-382 QLKVLHQQQDLQ
+382 QLKVLHQQEDLQ
-394 VELPKTCQVGK
+394 VQLPDLSQVGK
-405 TLTVAGHKLRLI
+405 TLAVAGHKLRLI

>member
-8 LNDQHLI
+8 LNDQNLI

-21 TLHTEPGFA
+21 TLHSEPGFA
-30 QLTASGIETG
+30 QLTATGIETG
-40 DRARAVAWQ
+40 DSARAVAWQ

-80 AFAQIKQLVQAAG
+80 AFAQLKQLVQAAG
-93 SPEQL
+93 SPESL

-121 PVQIIAVIDSALA
+121 PVQIVAVIGSALA
-134 SSANQAASQ
+134 SCADQQTQ
-143 SLVIELQLQQ
+143 SLLIELQLQQ
-153 ALVSKVISADGRQHI
+153 AVVTRVAKTDGQLQI
-168 NDQEVIPD
+168 ADQEVIPD

-189 ISDQLIADYRYDPLH
+189 ISDQLITDYRYDPLH
-204 TSDGEQLIYDQLP
+204 TSDGEQLIYNQLP
-217 HWLMQLGWDGEISVT
+217 QWLMQLGWEDEISVT
-232 VPSPQGDLNLVLR
+232 VPSAQGDLNLVLR
-245 KSQIADIFEQRL
+245 KQQIAEILEQRL
-257 NGLNSIIKKHPQAE
+257 NGLNTLIKKHPGAE
-271 LCFSHS
+271 LSFSHS

-290 APLYNQNSGIDNCF
+290 AGLCKQNSGIDNCF
-304 ELQHKLTAGEL
+304 NLQDKLTAGEL
-315 RRICE
+315 QRISE
-320 LDTPRTSKT
+320 LQAPGKSKT
-329 SASKKAHQA
+329 GASKKIHQA

-343 RDHGYPLDH
+343 QDHGYPLDQ
-352 PVSLHIGDNHLSL
+352 PISLHIADKQLSL

-372 AAMVFVVDNH
+372 AALVFVVDNH
-382 QLKVLHQQQDLQ
+382 QLRVLHQQEDLQ
-394 VELPKTCQVGK
+394 LQLPDLCQVGK
-405 TLTVAGHKLRLI
+405 TLMVAGHKLRLI

>member
-8 LNDQHLI
+8 LNDQNLI

-21 TLHTEPGFA
+21 TQHTEPGFA
-30 QLTASGIETG
+30 QLTANGIITG
-40 DRARAVAWQ
+40 DSARAVAWQ
-49 QPQHSYNQYWRQ
+49 QPQQSYNQYWRQ

-80 AFAQIKQLVQAAG
+80 AFAQIKQLVAAVG

-98 ILSVPGSFSDQQLSL
+98 ILSVPGSFSDEQLSL

-121 PVQIIAVIDSALA
+121 PVEIVAVIDSALA
-134 SSANQAASQ
+134 SSVGQDSDA
-143 SLVIELQLQQ
+143 LVIELQLQQ
-153 ALVSKVISADGRQHI
+153 TVVTRLTKVDDRQQI
-168 NDQEVIPD
+168 TDQEVIPD

-181 LYNAAARH
+181 LYNAVARH

-217 HWLMQLGWDGEISVT
+217 HWLMQLGWEDEISVT
-232 VPSPQGDLNLVLR
+232 VPSAQGDLNLVLR
-245 KSQIADIFEQRL
+245 KQQIAEILEQRL
-257 NGLNSIIKKHPQAE
+257 NGLNTLIKKHPGAE

-290 APLYNQNSGIDNCF
+290 AGLCKQNSGIDNCF
-304 ELQHKLTAGEL
+304 NLQDKLTAGEL
-315 RRICE
+315 QRISE
-320 LDTPRTSKT
+320 LQAPGKSKT
-329 SASKKAHQA
+329 GASKKIHQA

-343 RDHGYPLDH
+343 QDHGYPLDQ
-352 PVSLHIGDNHLSL
+352 PISLHIANKQLSL

-372 AAMVFVVDNH
+372 AALVFVVDNH
-382 QLKVLHQQQDLQ
+382 QLKVLHQQEDLQ
-394 VELPKTCQVGK
+394 VQLPDLCQVGK
-405 TLTVAGHKLRLI
+405 TLAVAGHKLRLI

>member
-1 MTVAVLE
+1 MTLAVVE
-8 LNDQHLI
+8 LNDQHLL
-15 IQTEDG
+15 IQTDQG
-21 TLHTEPGFA
+21 LLYGEPGFA
-30 QLTASGIETG
+30 QLTKTGITTG
-40 DRARAVAWQ
+40 DTAKASAWQ
-49 QPQHSYNQYWRQ
+49 QPQQSYNQYWRQ

-80 AFAQIKQLVQAAG
+80 AFAQIKQLVAAVG

-98 ILSVPGSFSDQQLSL
+98 ILSVPGSFSDEQLSL

-121 PVQIIAVIDSALA
+121 PVEIVAVIDSALA
-134 SSANQAASQ
+134 SSVGQDSDA
-143 SLVIELQLQQ
+143 LVIELQLQQ
-153 ALVSKVISADGRQHI
+153 TVVTRLTKVDDRQQI
-168 NDQEVIPD
+168 TDQEVIPD

-181 LYNAAARH
+181 LYNAVARH

-217 HWLMQLGWDGEISVT
+217 HWLMQLGWEDEISVT
-232 VPSPQGDLNLVLR
+232 VPSAQGDLNLVLP
-245 KSQIADIFEQRL
+245 KQQIAEILEQRL
-257 NGLNSIIKKHPQAE
+257 NGLNTLIKKHPGAE

-290 APLYNQNSGIDNCF
+290 AGLCKQNSGIDNCF
-304 ELQHKLTAGEL
+304 NLQDKLTAGEL
-315 RRICE
+315 QRISE
-320 LDTPRTSKT
+320 LQAPGKSKT
-329 SASKKAHQA
+329 GASKKIHQA

-343 RDHGYPLDH
+343 QDHGYPLDQ
-352 PVSLHIGDNHLSL
+352 PISLHIANKQLSL

-372 AAMVFVVDNH
+372 AALVFVVDNH
-382 QLKVLHQQQDLQ
+382 QLKVLHQQEDLQ
-394 VELPKTCQVGK
+394 VQLPDLCQLGK
-405 TLTVAGHKLRLI
+405 TLAVAGHKLRLI